1 VRHIHALLSK
11 PVAAEAIMAA
21 SMPTDRSS
29 FCFEEDLMR
38 KKKSFEWFLCDRALN
53 RRRSFVALFIPP
65 ALEKEVPSRDSTE
78 EFKVKNILCF

>member
-21 SMPTDRSS
+21 SMPTDWSS
-29 FCFEEDLMR
+29 FCFEDLMR
-38 KKKSFEWFLCDRALN
+38 KKSFEWFLCDRALN
-53 RRRSFVALFIPP
+53 RRRNFVALFIPP